1 MSSRSA
7 RSSAPWI
14 LWPVAAVLDLI
25 AGVLRITGRLA
36 GFAVGLALVVLG
48 GLLTLTIVF
57 APIGIPVLIIGFL
70 IVIRALF

>member
-1 MSSRSA
+1 MSSLSA

-36 GFAVGLALVVLG
+36 GFAVGLGLVVLG

-70 IVIRALF
+70 IVIRSLF